1 MPKKPVVMNHQSI
14 IWPDIFEGFSG
25 PKHDQFANVVWKHCR
40 ILRAR
45 SKKSW
50 RLRWLGTWKGGN
62 SAKCGGGG
70 LRFWGISGGRG
81 FTRKWLVYQHQI
93 LVRNGIGC
101 QNASESW
108 FMWLSNTHL
117 RVETAHEATL
127 EGTEAKKNAGNY
139 SRMIPEICWF
149 RILPSAILGTKW
161 FARYVMICEITSQS
175 KSPRVVS

>member
-127 EGTEAKKNAGNY
+127 EGTEAKKTLETTVRWSLKFVGFEFYHQQFLELNGLQDMWW
-139 SRMIPEICWF
+139 SVR
-149 RILPSAILGTKW
+149 
-161 FARYVMICEITSQS
+161 
-175 KSPRVVS
+175 

>member
-101 QNASESW
+101 QNASESKPISKHW
-108 FMWLSNTHL
+108 NLT
-117 RVETAHEATL
+117 
-127 EGTEAKKNAGNY
+127 GNY